1 MPAKACRDQA
11 VSMRSPV
18 EVEPRPEGRGD
29 VSREGKG
36 EGVPKR
42 GTVSAKAE
50 GRKGHRGGPAVQK
63 DRQ

>member
-1 MPAKACRDQA
+1 
-11 VSMRSPV
+11 MRSPV

-63 DRQ
+63 DSQ